1 MAEGRELELNRETVL
16 FIIDKAHEFHVKE
29 GVTIPEE
36 SLSPSDDWGRQA
48 LAAHGN
54 DPGVE
59 ELRNTIDDL
68 EPDQPAQLQ
77 PVATLHSLPLSGDLE
92 TLEIMAI
99 RRALDAAEGN
109 VSAAA
114 RQLGISRNTLYRK
127 LGRM

>member
-59 ELRNTIDDL
+59 ELHNTIDDL
-68 EPDQPAQLQ
+68 EPDQQVIL
-77 PVATLHSLPLSGDLE
+77 VALMWVGRGDYALEEWDDALSQARDSWNKRTADYLIGTPMLADYL
-92 TLEIMAI
+92 
-99 RRALDAAEGN
+99 AEGLDQF
-109 VSAAA
+109 A
-114 RQLGISRNTLYRK
+114 
-127 LGRM
+127 